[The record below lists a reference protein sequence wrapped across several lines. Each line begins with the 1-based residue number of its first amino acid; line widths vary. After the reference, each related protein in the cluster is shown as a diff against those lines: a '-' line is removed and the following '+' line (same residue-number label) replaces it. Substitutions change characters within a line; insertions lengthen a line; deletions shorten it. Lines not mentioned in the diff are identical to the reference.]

1 MNQLHLKRDQLLKPL
16 QIVSGIVERKHTL
29 PILSN
34 FLIQST
40 GQTLTCIATDTEI
53 QVSCVF
59 PLEGGLAHDEAPFEI
74 TVAAKKLL
82 DILRSL
88 PEAADVQLKL
98 DQLKM
103 QVLAGKS
110 RFTLQTL
117 PAKDYPLVNVPH
129 EWLSQFSVSQ
139 QKLKGLLNQV
149 HYAMAHQ
156 DVRYYLNSVL
166 LVVEDQHL
174 RAITTDGHRLAYASE
189 PMEQDVASEHL
200 EILIPRKTVAEL
212 QRLLDDDESM
222 VNVDIAANQVRFS
235 FKNIEFVSKLVQGK
249 FPDFRRVI
257 PQDNHRTITIQRE
270 TLLRAIQQAAL
281 LTTDKFRGVRLM
293 LNTNVLSLSTNNTD
307 QEDAT
312 IEIEVDYQEAAL
324 DIGFNI
330 NYILDVL
337 TNLKTENVV
346 LSFKD
351 SNSSAL
357 FTMVDSTQFK
367 YVVMPMRI

>member
-59 PLEGGLAHDEAPFEI
+59 PLEGGLTNDEAPFEI

-257 PQDNHRTITIQRE
+257 PQDNHRTIVIQRE
-270 TLLRAIQQAAL
+270 VLLRAIQQAAL

-357 FTMVDSTQFK
+357 FTMVDSNQFK